1 MDEKQKIPQNK
12 FVVKI
17 SLLEYTYFSF
27 DIRRYCPDVSAN
39 TRWVKERSHEA
50 YAKNYAMVFPHDEP
64 LAGRNMKKVQM
75 ICKTSL

>member
-1 MDEKQKIPQNK
+1 MDENTTKQSRQN
-12 FVVKI
+12 FI
-17 SLLEYTYFSF
+17 TIEYTYFSF